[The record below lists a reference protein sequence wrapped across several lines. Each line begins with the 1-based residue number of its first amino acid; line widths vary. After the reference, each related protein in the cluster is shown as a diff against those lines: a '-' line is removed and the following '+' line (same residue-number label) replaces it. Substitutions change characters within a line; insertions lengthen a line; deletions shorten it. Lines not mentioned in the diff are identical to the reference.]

1 MPITVRP
8 TKADKEIARVIARD
22 TTPATEET
30 AEALTWGADEH
41 TLCAAAAVWWFYC
54 RGKPA
59 AERAASNHVLITTV
73 AATILSHLMKRIFS
87 RERPDRRS
95 VEAHLHGSF
104 FRTPS
109 AGLPMTSYTSVHL
122 PPRRLNFRQCSAL
135 LPGAPEAR

>member
-59 AERAASNHVLITTV
+59 AL
-73 AATILSHLMKRIFS
+73 
-87 RERPDRRS
+87 
-95 VEAHLHGSF
+95 
-104 FRTPS
+104 
-109 AGLPMTSYTSVHL
+109 
-122 PPRRLNFRQCSAL
+122 AL
-135 LPGAPEAR
+135 RFALAP